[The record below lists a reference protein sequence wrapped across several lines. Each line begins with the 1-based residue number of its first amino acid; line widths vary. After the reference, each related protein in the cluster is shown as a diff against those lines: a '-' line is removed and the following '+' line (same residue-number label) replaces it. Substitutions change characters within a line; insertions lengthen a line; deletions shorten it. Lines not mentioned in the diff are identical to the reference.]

1 MAGLS
6 LSLPFAGGGGIG
18 MGAGIGLP
26 PLQLS
31 SSASSGMD
39 QSGAQWSASGNGD
52 WVVNLSGSGS
62 AVQSATGGIN
72 WWLVA
77 AGVAAWYLLR
87 K

>member
-1 MAGLS
+1 MSLS

-18 MGAGIGLP
+18 LGMPGLP

-31 SSASSGMD
+31 SSAKSGME
-39 QSGAQWSASGNGD
+39 QSGASFGASWGD
-52 WVVNLSGSGS
+52 WNVNVAGSGTS
-62 AVQSATGGIN
+62 MQGASSSPIN

-77 AGVAAWYLLR
+77 VAAGAAWLIWR

>member
-6 LSLPFAGGGGIG
+6 FSLPFAGGGGIG
-18 MGAGIGLP
+18 MGMGLP
-26 PLQLS
+26 PLSLS

-52 WVVNLSGSGS
+52 WVINMGGSGT
-62 AVQSATGGIN
+62 ALQAATGGIN

-77 AGVAAWYLLR
+77 AGVAAWYFLR

>member
-1 MAGLS
+1 
-6 LSLPFAGGGGIG
+6 

-39 QSGAQWSASGNGD
+39 QRGAQTSASGNGD
-52 WVVNLSGSGS
+52 WSVNIAGSGTALQAAS
-62 AVQSATGGIN
+62 GGIN

-77 AGVAAWYLLR
+77 AGAAAWYLLR